1 MFIVGLLSARNG
13 ISLAKARDLPLGK
26 RSKTV
31 KIDQ

>member
-1 MFIVGLLSARNG
+1 MFNVGLFERKNG